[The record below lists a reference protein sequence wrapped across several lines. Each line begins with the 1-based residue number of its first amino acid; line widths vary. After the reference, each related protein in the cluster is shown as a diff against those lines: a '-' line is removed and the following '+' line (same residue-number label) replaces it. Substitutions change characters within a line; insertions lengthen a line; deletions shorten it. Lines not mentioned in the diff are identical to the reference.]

1 MIDNV
6 STLLPEN
13 IRDQQL
19 YAKIIELAEHILLEE
34 DVVFSDI
41 ENKYLNFDALSSTA
55 KLNVIRELGYEY
67 IIDITSINDEDIASI
82 SSFLIFLHH
91 LKGHKVG
98 LEIVLKM
105 LESEYE
111 MIEWW
116 EKSPVGTACTFDFTG
131 YFNLEKFTYEQI
143 VEISTNLRIFFRQYV
158 FPLPEIYDVR
168 AQIKIVSSVP
178 KIGMNCIMGVDVT
191 IKDYSEV
198 IHWDDPG
205 INWDDSDI
213 RWL

>member
-19 YAKIIELAEHILLEE
+19 YVKIIELAEHVLLEE
-34 DVVFSDI
+34 DVIFSDI
-41 ENKYLNFDALSSTA
+41 ENKYLDFESLSSTA
-55 KLNVIRELGYEY
+55 RLNVIRELGYEY
-67 IIDITSINDEDIASI
+67 IIDITSISDEDIASI
-82 SSFLIFLHH
+82 SNFLIFLHH

-98 LEIVLKM
+98 LEIVLNM

-111 MIEWW
+111 MTEWW
-116 EKSPVGTACTFDFTG
+116 EKTPFGTPCTFDFMG

-158 FPLPEIYDVR
+158 FPLPEIYDIR

-178 KIGMNCIMGVDVT
+178 TFGMACVIGADVT
-191 IKDYSEV
+191 IMSESEF
-198 IHWDDPG
+198 G
-205 INWDDSDI
+205 INYDTDEVWDDSENI
-213 RWL
+213 WL